1 MERRVFSMA
10 TENGGIWSKKSDGTY
25 EYKVEGTLVATLKN
39 LEDSNVIIN
48 ETTGEIVSRT
58 KVDENEVAIPLV
70 EVNGTTITLKRD
82 ALTST
87 TELVN
92 STGSSYELALDDDC
106 EATDSTKWVEGG
118 TGFILR
124 SITTD
129 SYELAEGNL
138 KVTYASAVDGENIAT
153 IKGFSATVKDGTITG
168 VEVDV
173 TKETITITDDAVLGD
188 SDVTITQEA
197 NYKFVLDGDFASK
210 ITDTWTYSNNTA
222 NFKSEVSNG
231 YAVTDGGTK
240 ISTTTGGTYTAKITG
255 LDTETVTDNDGKV
268 TGITG
273 ITVEDNVISVA
284 SSAIKAGSSV
294 ALTSNYYTIKLSDET
309 EVTPEWSVSKGTA
322 TFDKNY
328 KTGNLATKADGK
340 AITYYTK
347 DTAVTVAKIT
357 GLKTDLTNDTIGGVV
372 EAKDDGTIAV
382 SREAFATDK
391 SIALTSDAYTKLVP
405 MDGGNWDVVVSD
417 PAMTVA
423 SGKVTVKTDYSAGWA
438 YKTTTNSKT
447 KVTTTD
453 YKNLVL
459 TKAVT
464 TTDATVSGLPSKIGK
479 ASIDYK
485 VGTTDDDKN
494 ALYVGTTKVL
504 EFTAP
509 IEANEETGTAAAAGK
524 ITLYPGAFS
533 NSPSSL
539 KLDAKNNYNFE
550 FATGVDKNGE
560 AIDETEEWSPAPKTV
575 GAHWKTD
582 GKGKALI
589 VSGTTAGYDFAT
601 NKDNTPN
608 YKTVNA
614 IKESY
619 TTAATISGLPSYSST
634 NSSGVPAGDY
644 YDGSSDVID
653 EGSSILAGLTI
664 TSEPTDTAK
673 GVITISNTDLLSL
686 LLKTDGTSS
695 GKKVSLAK
703 NDNYEFKFATDE
715 EDESV
720 INEPEESAPEWV
732 VDKKNGKAT
741 YQADVSAGYVIS
753 GGKEISYS
761 NAVDDKKIVEVT
773 GLDKT
778 KLAAIAEFNYD
789 GDKATVS
796 KEDFAKYMTVSGN
809 TVTVNSDAFL
819 SATTKLSDKS
829 YTFAVGE
836 DYEDENG
843 YEVKVDI
850 VKAGTETTDLQ
861 WVVSGTTA
869 KLYNGGGAAG
879 YEVNAKG
886 ELVYKAATV
895 SDDKL
900 LATITGLKKGISA
913 SDFTA
918 ENIEINSEAGLITL
932 KGTTLLGT
940 TTVAITS
947 DNYNIGV
954 SGVETS
960 ETKNAYWSASSG
972 TATYKQKTTAGY
984 TVVNGKS
991 ITYAAKDAIAT
1002 LATIKGLSK
1011 DLTDNNI
1018 DQYVSTGS
1026 DGTITIKSDV
1036 ALTTSNVTLTG
1047 TGYKLAL
1054 AENVTQSKADATVTE
1069 FVTSKGTA
1077 TYKTYDKSWYTKTN
1091 DTTITTTKETAGTT
1105 HATIKGLNT
1114 AITNAQANEYIHVED
1129 GVITIDEG
1137 ALVAEPTSKTIIQ
1150 LTNGKNA
1157 DNTVAKYTLALSK
1170 QNVVYNTPTFTA
1182 NTKGTAALLVSTVET
1197 AGYDTSTDGLKLTYM
1212 PEKVNDKDNSVTLAT
1227 VSNAKADGLE
1237 VDTETNVITVNE
1249 AALDKKK
1256 ISLGKN
1262 DPYTFALGGYFGA
1275 TISDEKW
1282 STSGTTA
1289 TLKGKTSDSYTLT
1302 DSKNIACTLGTEGT
1316 NKDTT
1321 LATIKGVGK
1330 GKEVAEADF
1339 DDENK
1344 VVTLTADLLTT
1355 AGASGKADS
1364 ISTSVAVDS
1373 AYGYE
1378 FDFEAEFA
1386 GSESKASSITGGA
1399 NSDNIKVEGSYLII
1413 NAKAGDDIIDLGT
1426 AGNNTFVYAVK
1437 DGNDVIADFTTG
1449 SDKIKIN
1456 TKDAQVTL
1464 SNGDADAVLTITDKS
1479 GKNEG
1484 TITLTGMAGQIQKG
1498 DIINST
1504 GADIDFATANLS
1516 ELIAESNAGVYG
1528 NYNTNQDYTSL
1539 ASQQQQT
1546 IAYSGDK

>member
-1 MERRVFSMA
+1 MA

-39 LEDSNVIIN
+39 LEDSNIIIN

-58 KVDENEVAIPLV
+58 KVDENEAAIPLV
-70 EVNGTTITLKRD
+70 EVTGNTIKLKRD

-92 STGSSYELALDDDC
+92 GTGSSYELALDDDC
-106 EATDSTKWVEGG
+106 AATDSTKWVKGS
-118 TGFILR
+118 TGFILK

-129 SYELAEGNL
+129 SYKLAEGNL

-153 IKGFSATVKDGTITG
+153 IKGFASSAKVNSDGTITG

-173 TKETITITDDAVLGD
+173 TEETITITDDAVLGN
-188 SDVTITQEA
+188 SDVDITQEA

-210 ITDTWTYSNNTA
+210 ITDTWTYLNNTA

-240 ISTTTGGTYTAKITG
+240 ISTTTGGTYTATITG
-255 LDTETVTDNDGKV
+255 LNTETVTDDDGKV
-268 TGITG
+268 TGIKG
-273 ITVEDNVISVA
+273 ITVEDKVISVK

-294 ALTSNYYTIKLSDET
+294 ALKGNYYTIKLADEK

-328 KTGNLATKADGK
+328 KEGDLATKADGK

-357 GLKTDLTNDTIGGVV
+357 GLKTNLTNVDGVV
-372 EAKDDGTIAV
+372 KAKDDGTIAV

-405 MDGGNWDVVVSD
+405 MDGRNWDVVVSD

-464 TTDATVSGLPSKIGK
+464 TTDATVSGLPSKIGQN
-479 ASIDYK
+479 SIDYT
-485 VGTTDDDKN
+485 VGTTDNDKN

-560 AIDETEEWSPAPKTV
+560 EIDETEEWSPAPKTV

-589 VSGTTAGYDFAT
+589 VSGTTAGYNFAT

-619 TTAATISGLPSYSST
+619 TTAATISGLPSYSD
-634 NSSGVPAGDY
+634 SSGVPAGDY

-653 EGSSILAGLTI
+653 EGSILAGLTI

-695 GKKVSLAK
+695 GKKVSFAK

-715 EDESV
+715 EGESV
-720 INEPEESAPEWV
+720 ITEPEESAPEWV

-778 KLAAIAEFNYD
+778 KLAAIAEFTYNG

-796 KEDFAKYMTVSGN
+796 KDAFAKYMTVSGN

-836 DYEDENG
+836 DYGDENG
-843 YEVKVDI
+843 DEVTVDI

-918 ENIEINSEAGLITL
+918 ENIEIDSEAGLITL

-1002 LATIKGLSK
+1002 LATVKGLSK

-1018 DQYVSTGS
+1018 DKYVSTGS

-1054 AENVTQSKADATVTE
+1054 AEDVTQSKDAANVTE
-1069 FVTSKGTA
+1069 FVISKGTA

-1114 AITNAQANEYIHVED
+1114 AITNAQANEYIRVED
-1129 GVITIDEG
+1129 GVIIIDEG

-1157 DNTVAKYTLALSK
+1157 DNTAAKYTLALSE

-1182 NTKGTAALLVSTVET
+1182 NTKGTAALLVSTVGT

-1262 DPYTFALGGYFGA
+1262 DPYTFALGGDFGA
-1275 TISDEKW
+1275 TISGEKW

-1302 DSKNIACTLGTEGT
+1302 DSKNIACTLG
-1316 NKDTT
+1316 KDTT

-1456 TKDAQVTL
+1456 TKDVQVTL

-1504 GADIDFATANLS
+1504 GANIDFATANLS